1 MFRGRRIAR
10 WRIAAC
16 AALATASLLLA
27 ACAGGGSAHVGGD
40 IHDRLHEI
48 AHEACDRIEGGED
61 AFEVIADAT
70 AEGARHG
77 ATEAETREILEE
89 ECGDLIE

>member
-10 WRIAAC
+10 WRITAC

-27 ACAGGGSAHVGGD
+27 ACGEGGSAHVGGD

-48 AHEACDRIEGGED
+48 AHEVCDRIEDGED
-61 AFEVIADAT
+61 AFEVVAEAI
-70 AEGARHG
+70 AEGAAHG